1 MKLTYQF
8 NFRWRRCPRVIGAK
22 TGAWQ
27 TSHVSPLEHKSGTQK
42 HSLRLYVL
50 HHKAPS
56 DLLYVP
62 HQKSQDFTSLHC
74 TAPLPTHFISLGTL
88 YTMLHFLLFQIRT
101 SFHQAWTFCHV
112 TVAPTHTTA
121 LVENTSI
128 RSGSKITQDTTF
140 TWDFANSANSELSWL
155 SLIFCKLEKDIRKAL
170 KGFVNLEL

>member
-27 TSHVSPLEHKSGTQK
+27 TSHVSPLEHKSGTHKQ
-42 HSLRLYVL
+42 SLRLYVLL

-56 DLLYVP
+56 DLRYHIKNL
-62 HQKSQDFTSLHC
+62 KTSLHY
-74 TAPLPTHFISLGTL
+74 TALPPYPRTSSALVHC
-88 YTMLHFLLFQIRT
+88 TMLHFLLFQIRT

-112 TVAPTHTTA
+112 SVAPTHTTA
-121 LVENTSI
+121 LVKNTSI
-128 RSGSKITQDTTF
+128 RSGSKITQETTF
-140 TWDFANSANSELSWL
+140 TWDFANSANFELSWL